1 MTCHTCKYE
10 FCWLCRSKY
19 SYKHFAKFNI
29 LGCPGSE
36 FIFIIQDMTNSKR
49 APFSCPNFY
58 RFLAVLIFIIFGIP
72 LLVIG
77 GVIVGVII
85 YVMVLLFLP
94 LFFIIVA
101 DLNPDNCCLKFILL
115 FFETIVSIA
124 LTPLT
129 FLFSP
134 LVAFYLV
141 IDSIGDDDWYISYL

>member
-49 APFSCPNFY
+49 APFSYPNFY

-85 YVMVLLFLP
+85 YVMALLFFP
-94 LFFIIVA
+94 LFFMLLSGPFNDI
-101 DLNPDNCCLKFILL
+101 NNCCLKFILL
-115 FFETIVSIA
+115 FFEAIVSIA

-134 LVAFYLV
+134 LIAF
-141 IDSIGDDDWYISYL
+141 